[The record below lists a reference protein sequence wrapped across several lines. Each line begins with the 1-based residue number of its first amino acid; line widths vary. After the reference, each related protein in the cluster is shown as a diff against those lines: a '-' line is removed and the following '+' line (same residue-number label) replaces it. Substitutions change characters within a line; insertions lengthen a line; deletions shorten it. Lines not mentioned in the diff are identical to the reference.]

1 VVGCCESAN
10 ESSGSIKC
18 REFLDKLEELCFMP
32 LVNYNKNVLPEGLNL
47 GGPMSHFGVSMADR
61 TAIVA
66 TTVRSVHSKLRAV
79 TIT

>member
-1 VVGCCESAN
+1 MYDSYCN
-10 ESSGSIKC
+10 I
-18 REFLDKLEELCFMP
+18 MI
-32 LVNYNKNVLPEGLNL
+32 NLPEGLSL

-66 TTVRSVHSKLRAV
+66 TTVRSVQSKLLAV

>member
-1 VVGCCESAN
+1 MNFKEISWQGVDWNDLAQAEVRKKWWAVV
-10 ESSGSIKC
+10 
-18 REFLDKLEELCFMP
+18 EL
-32 LVNYNKNVLPEGLNL
+32 NYNIKNALPEGLSL

>member
-1 VVGCCESAN
+1 M
-10 ESSGSIKC
+10 
-18 REFLDKLEELCFMP
+18 L
-32 LVNYNKNVLPEGLNL
+32 LVNCNKNALPEGLCL